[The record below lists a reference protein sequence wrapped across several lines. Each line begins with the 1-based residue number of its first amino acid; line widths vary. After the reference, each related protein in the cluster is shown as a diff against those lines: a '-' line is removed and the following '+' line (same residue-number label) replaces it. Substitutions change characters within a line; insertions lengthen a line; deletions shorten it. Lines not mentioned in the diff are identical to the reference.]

1 MVQEETNKLLIDEP
15 YYLHL
20 NLLDCYKGLRRRN
33 FGRNCNVKGCANLE
47 PKVKLSLWLQR

>member
-20 NLLDCYKGLRRRN
+20 NFLDCYKDLRRRN
-33 FGRNCNVKGCANLE
+33 FGKNCTVKVCANLE
-47 PKVKLSLWLQR
+47 PKVKLGFWPPR